1 MNRLKTTGQL
11 HDPEAEYSDEER
23 DLRRD
28 LARQERLL
36 GPTHADLAP
45 DLYRLGIL
53 WFKLDRYA
61 EAEALL
67 LRALEI
73 QQSNSGLTDPDVY
86 DSTIGKEL
94 LQLLKING

>member
-11 HDPEAEYSDEER
+11 YDPNAEYSDEER

-28 LARQERLL
+28 LARRERLL
-36 GPTHADLAP
+36 GPTHPDLVP

-53 WFKLDRYA
+53 CFKLDKYA
-61 EAEALL
+61 ESEALL

-73 QQSNSGLTDPDVY
+73 QQNNSGPADADVY
-86 DSTIGKEL
+86 DSTIAREL
-94 LQLLKING
+94 LQLLKLDS